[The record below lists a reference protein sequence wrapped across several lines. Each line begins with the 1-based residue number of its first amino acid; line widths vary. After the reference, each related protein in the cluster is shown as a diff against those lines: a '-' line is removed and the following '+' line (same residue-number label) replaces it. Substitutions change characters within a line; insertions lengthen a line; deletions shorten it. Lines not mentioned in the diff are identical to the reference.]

1 MNNLNIELINNIK
14 LIADE
19 KRIPRD
25 NVSDAL
31 KDAIT
36 KAYVREY
43 PETVVEVIIDIDE
56 KKLEVNKLLKVVE
69 PYDDFND
76 YCEILLEDAK
86 KINQN
91 VNVGEEIKEP
101 IDLSK
106 LERSV
111 VSHILQIFKSNIT
124 IQSNA
129 QIYKEWKEKL
139 GTVIQAE
146 VEKVDPRS
154 GFVIVDLLGDGT
166 IFGFLSNSE
175 KIPGENLIPGE
186 KYSFYIKD
194 VKEQSKGWPIILSRA
209 DVGLVKYYLNL
220 QIPEIQEK
228 LIEIK
233 DIARIAGFKTKVSL
247 ISHRPGI
254 EPVGTVIGVRGSRIK
269 TISEQINN
277 EKIEVIEYTDDFSKY
292 IVNVCSPAE
301 IAGVKLEEPTE
312 PTGRRSVTLVCKP
325 DKLALLIGKRGNN
338 VKLVSQMLNAN
349 IEVRTIKEMSEENIS
364 YQRIDMKSL
373 KQRSFDNAFNKYQSN
388 NDILNKFDNWNVDL
402 SDLNKFNT
410 PNAHTKSSIQNKKES
425 EDKSE

>member
-1 MNNLNIELINNIK
+1 MNNINVELINNIK

-43 PETVVEVIIDIDE
+43 PETVVEVIVDIDN
-56 KKLEVNKLLKVVE
+56 KRLEVNKLLKVVE

-76 YCEILLEDAK
+76 YCEILLEDAR
-86 KINQN
+86 KINEN

-106 LERSV
+106 LDRSV

-124 IQSNA
+124 IQSNV
-129 QIYKEWKEKL
+129 QVFKEWKEKL

-146 VEKVDPRS
+146 VEKVDSRS
-154 GFVIVDLLGDGT
+154 GFVVVNLGT
-166 IFGFLSNSE
+166 TFGFLSNSE
-175 KIPGENLIPGE
+175 KIPGETLIPGQ

-194 VKEQSKGWPIILSRA
+194 IKEQSKGWPIILSRA
-209 DVGLVKYYLNL
+209 DVGLVKYFLNL

-233 DIARIAGFKTKVSL
+233 DIARIAGFKTKVSV

-254 EPVGTVIGVRGSRIK
+254 EPVGTIIGVRGSRIK

-277 EKIEVIEYTDDFSKY
+277 EKIEVIEFTDDFSKY

-301 IAGVKLEEPTE
+301 IAGVKLEEPKE
-312 PTGRRSVTLVCKP
+312 PTQKRNVVLICKP
-325 DKLALLIGKRGNN
+325 EKLALLIGKHGNN
-338 VKLVSQMLNAN
+338 VKLVSKMLNADV
-349 IEVRTIKEMSEENIS
+349 EVKTIKDANEEGLS

-373 KQRSFDNAFNKYQSN
+373 KQRTFDNTFNKYQSN
-388 NDILNKFDNWNVDL
+388 NDVLNKFDTWKIDL
-402 SDLNKFNT
+402 SDLNNFKT
-410 PNAHTKSSIQNKKES
+410 PNQHTKSSNKEEKPE
-425 EDKSE
+425 EDKAE

>member
-1 MNNLNIELINNIK
+1 MNNANVELINHIK

-43 PETVVEVIIDIDE
+43 PETIVEVIVDIDN
-56 KKLEVNKLLKVVE
+56 KRLEVNKLLKVVE

-86 KINQN
+86 KINEN

-106 LERSV
+106 LDRSV

-124 IQSNA
+124 IQSNV
-129 QIYKEWKEKL
+129 QVFKEWKEKL

-146 VEKVDPRS
+146 VEKVDSRS
-154 GFVIVDLLGDGT
+154 GFVVVNLGT
-166 IFGFLSNSE
+166 TFGFLSNAE
-175 KIPGENLIPGE
+175 KIPGENLIPGQ

-194 VKEQSKGWPIILSRA
+194 IKEQSKGWPIILSRA
-209 DVGLVKYYLNL
+209 DVGLVKYFLNL

-269 TISEQINN
+269 TISDQINN

-301 IAGVKLEEPTE
+301 IAGVNLQEPKEPTQK
-312 PTGRRSVTLVCKP
+312 RNVILICKP
-325 DKLALLIGKRGNN
+325 EKLALLIGKHGNN
-338 VKLVSQMLNAN
+338 VKLVSKMLNADV
-349 IEVRTIKEMSEENIS
+349 EVKTIKDANEEGLS

-373 KQRSFDNAFNKYQSN
+373 KQRTFDNTFNKYQSN
-388 NDILNKFDNWNVDL
+388 NDVLNKFDSWKIDL
-402 SDLNKFNT
+402 SDLNNFKT
-410 PNAHTKSSIQNKKES
+410 PNQQTKSSRKEDGHE
-425 EDKSE
+425 EDKAE

>member
-1 MNNLNIELINNIK
+1 MNNANVELINHIK

-43 PETVVEVIIDIDE
+43 PETVVEVIVDIDN
-56 KKLEVNKLLKVVE
+56 KRLEVNKLLKVVE

-86 KINQN
+86 KINES

-106 LERSV
+106 LDRSV

-124 IQSNA
+124 IQSNV
-129 QIYKEWKEKL
+129 QVFKEWKEKL

-146 VEKVDPRS
+146 VEKVDSRS
-154 GFVIVDLLGDGT
+154 GFVVVNLGT
-166 IFGFLSNSE
+166 TFGFLSNAE
-175 KIPGENLIPGE
+175 KIPGENLIPGQ

-194 VKEQSKGWPIILSRA
+194 IKEQSKGWPIILSRA
-209 DVGLVKYYLNL
+209 DVGLVKYFLNL

-269 TISEQINN
+269 TISDQINN

-301 IAGVKLEEPTE
+301 IAGVNLQEPKEPTQK
-312 PTGRRSVTLVCKP
+312 RNVILICKP
-325 DKLALLIGKRGNN
+325 EKLALLIGKHGNN
-338 VKLVSQMLNAN
+338 VKLVSKMLNADV
-349 IEVRTIKEMSEENIS
+349 EVKTIKDANEEGLS

-373 KQRSFDNAFNKYQSN
+373 KQRTFDNTFNKYQSN
-388 NDILNKFDNWNVDL
+388 NDVLNKFDSWKIDL
-402 SDLNKFNT
+402 SDLNNFKT
-410 PNAHTKSSIQNKKES
+410 PNQQTKSSKKEDGHE
-425 EDKSE
+425 EDKAE

>member
-1 MNNLNIELINNIK
+1 MNNANVELINHIK

-43 PETVVEVIIDIDE
+43 PETIVEVIVDIDN
-56 KKLEVNKLLKVVE
+56 KRLEVNKLLKVVE

-86 KINQN
+86 KINEN
-91 VNVGEEIKEP
+91 VNVGEEIREP

-106 LERSV
+106 LDRSI

-124 IQSNA
+124 IQSNV
-129 QIYKEWKEKL
+129 QVFKEWKEKL
-139 GTVIQAE
+139 QTVIQAE
-146 VEKVDPRS
+146 VEKVDSRS
-154 GFVIVDLLGDGT
+154 GFVIVNLGT
-166 IFGFLSNSE
+166 TFGFLSNSE
-175 KIPGENLIPGE
+175 KIPGETLIPGQ

-194 VKEQSKGWPIILSRA
+194 IKEQSKGWPIILSRA
-209 DVGLVKYYLNL
+209 DVGLVKYFLNL

-233 DIARIAGFKTKVSL
+233 DIARIAGFKTKVSV

-301 IAGVKLEEPTE
+301 IAGVKLEEPKE
-312 PTGRRSVTLVCKP
+312 PISKRNVILICKP
-325 DKLALLIGKRGNN
+325 EKLALLIGKHGNN
-338 VKLVSQMLNAN
+338 VKLVSKMLNAN
-349 IEVRTIKEMSEENIS
+349 VEVKTIKDANEEGLE

-373 KQRSFDNAFNKYQSN
+373 KQRTFDSTFNKYQSN
-388 NDILNKFDNWNVDL
+388 NDVLNKFDTWKIDL
-402 SDLNKFNT
+402 SDLNNFKT
-410 PNAHTKSSIQNKKES
+410 PNQHTKSSHK
-425 EDKSE
+425 EDKQQEEDKIA

>member
-1 MNNLNIELINNIK
+1 MNNANVELINHIK

-43 PETVVEVIIDIDE
+43 PETVVEVIVDIDN
-56 KKLEVNKLLKVVE
+56 KRLEVNKLLKVVE

-86 KINQN
+86 KINEN

-106 LERSV
+106 LDRSV

-124 IQSNA
+124 IQSNV
-129 QIYKEWKEKL
+129 QVFKEWKEKL

-146 VEKVDPRS
+146 VEKVDSRS
-154 GFVIVDLLGDGT
+154 GFVVVNLGT
-166 IFGFLSNSE
+166 TFGFLSNAE
-175 KIPGENLIPGE
+175 KIPGENLIPGQ

-194 VKEQSKGWPIILSRA
+194 IKEQSKGWPIILSRA
-209 DVGLVKYYLNL
+209 DVGLVKYFLNL

-269 TISEQINN
+269 TISDQINN

-301 IAGVKLEEPTE
+301 IAGVNLQEPKEPTQK
-312 PTGRRSVTLVCKP
+312 RNVILICKP
-325 DKLALLIGKRGNN
+325 EKLALLIGKHGNN
-338 VKLVSQMLNAN
+338 VKLVSKMLNADV
-349 IEVRTIKEMSEENIS
+349 EVKTIKDANEEGLS

-373 KQRSFDNAFNKYQSN
+373 KQRTFDNTFNKYQSN
-388 NDILNKFDNWNVDL
+388 NDVLNKFDSWKIDL
-402 SDLNKFNT
+402 SDLNNFKT
-410 PNAHTKSSIQNKKES
+410 PNQQTKSSRK
-425 EDKSE
+425 EDKHEEDKAE